1 MTITK
6 DEVRG
11 AWVASD
17 IIDWHLVTRTYYGY
31 TKAQAVK
38 LWREEVT
45 G

>member
-1 MTITK
+1 MTTAKNIH
-6 DEVRG
+6 G
-11 AWVASD
+11 AWVVSGIVAG
-17 IIDWHLVTRTYYGY
+17 HLVTRRYYGY